1 MTAGNSAGVCVV
13 GAGLAAAELAVGLRQ
28 EGYQGPITLVGDE
41 SWLPYQRP
49 PLSKASLVGEL
60 VPDSLL
66 LRKADFYERNV
77 VTLHLGHRV
86 VAVDLDAQRVQ
97 LDDARLLA
105 FESLVFATGGHA
117 RQLSVDG
124 AAQAA
129 GAGNWHTLRNI
140 ADLQKLKPQWLAGAR
155 VAIVGGGYIGLEVAS
170 SAIKSGL
177 RPTVLEGLPRVLARV
192 TAPEVSAFYENV
204 HRDAGVD
211 LRTGVAVQGVDVA
224 GDRVAALLT
233 SAGRIE
239 ADLYIVGVGLVPNTT
254 VAAQAGLD
262 IDNGIVVDAE
272 MRTRHPR
279 VFAVGDCAAHPNI
292 WSGTRIRIESVPNAT
307 EQARVAAA
315 AIAGKP
321 RSYEA
326 APWFWSDQYDLKLQM
341 VGLSQGYE
349 QLVLR
354 GDPQTR
360 SFMALYLRGGH
371 VIAADAISRPG
382 EFLTVKK
389 LVAGRI
395 KASPERL
402 ADETQPL
409 KALLTASPGDLPG

>member
-1 MTAGNSAGVCVV
+1 MSAGNSAGVCVV
-13 GAGLAAAELAVGLRQ
+13 GAGQAAAELVAGLRH

-41 SWLPYQRP
+41 PWLPYQRP

-60 VPDSLL
+60 APDSLL
-66 LRKADFYERNV
+66 LRKADFYERNG
-77 VTLHLGHRV
+77 VTLHLGRRA
-86 VAVDLDAQRVQ
+86 VAANLDAQQVR
-97 LDDARLLA
+97 LDDDRLLA
-105 FESLVFATGGHA
+105 FESLVFTTGGHA

-124 AAQAA
+124 AARAA

-140 ADLQKLKPQWLAGAR
+140 ADLQKLKPHWVAGAR

-177 RPTVLEGLPRVLARV
+177 KPTVLEGLPRVLARV
-192 TAPEVSAFYENV
+192 TAPEVSAFYERV
-204 HRDAGVD
+204 HRDAGVE
-211 LRTGVAVQGVDVA
+211 LRTSVAVQGVEVA
-224 GDRVAALLT
+224 GNRVAALLT

-239 ADLYIVGVGLVPNTT
+239 ADLYIVGVGLVPNTA
-254 VAAQAGLD
+254 VAAQAGLQT
-262 IDNGIVVDAE
+262 DNGIVVDAE

-292 WSGTRIRIESVPNAT
+292 WSGTRIRIESVPNAI

-315 AIAGKP
+315 AIAGRP
-321 RSYEA
+321 RPYEA

-341 VGLSQGYE
+341 VGLSMGYE

-354 GDPQTR
+354 GDPQAR
-360 SFMALYLRGGH
+360 SFMALYLRGGR

-382 EFLTVKK
+382 EFLTAKK
-389 LVAGRI
+389 MVAGRI
-395 KASPERL
+395 QASPERL
-402 ADETQPL
+402 ADESQPL
-409 KALLTASPGDLPG
+409 KALLSG

>member
-1 MTAGNSAGVCVV
+1 M
-13 GAGLAAAELAVGLRQ
+13 GAGQAAAELVAALRH
-28 EGYQGPITLVGDE
+28 EGYQGSITLVGDE
-41 SWLPYQRP
+41 PWLPYQRP

-60 VPDSLL
+60 MPDSLL
-66 LRKADFYERNV
+66 LRRTDFYERNGV
-77 VTLHLGHRV
+77 SLRLGRRV
-86 VAVDLDAQRVQ
+86 VAVDPDAQQLR
-97 LDDARLLA
+97 LDDGLLLG

-117 RQLSVDG
+117 RHLTVDG

-140 ADLQKLKPQWLAGAR
+140 ADLQRLKTRWLAGAR

-177 RPTVLEGLPRVLARV
+177 KPTVLEGLPRVLARV
-192 TAPEVSAFYENV
+192 TAPEVSTFYERV

-211 LRTGVAVQGVDVA
+211 LRTGIAVQGVDVDVA
-224 GDRVAALLT
+224 GNRVTALLT

-239 ADLYIVGVGLVPNTT
+239 ADLYIVGVGLVPSTQ
-254 VAAQAGLD
+254 VAAQAGLET
-262 IDNGIVVDAE
+262 DNGIVVDAH
-272 MRTRHPR
+272 MRTRYPR
-279 VFAVGDCAAHPNI
+279 VFAIGDCAAHPNI
-292 WSGTRIRIESVPNAT
+292 WSGTRSRIESVPNAI
-307 EQARVAAA
+307 EQAHVAAA
-315 AIAGKP
+315 AIVGKP
-321 RSYEA
+321 RAYEA
-326 APWFWSDQYDLKLQM
+326 VPWFWSDQYDLKLQM

-354 GDPQTR
+354 GDPQAR
-360 SFMALYLRGGH
+360 SFMALYLRDGQ

-382 EFLTVKK
+382 EFLTAKK

-395 KASPERL
+395 KASPQRL

-409 KALLTASPGDLPG
+409 KALLSS

>member
-1 MTAGNSAGVCVV
+1 MTVGDATGVCVV
-13 GAGLAAAELAVGLRQ
+13 GAGQAAAELVAALRR
-28 EGYQGPITLVGDE
+28 EGYQGLITLVGDE
-41 SWLPYQRP
+41 PWLPYQRP

-60 VPDSLL
+60 LPDSLL
-66 LRKADFYERNV
+66 LRKADFYERNG
-77 VTLHLGHRV
+77 VTLRLGRRV
-86 VAVDLDAQRVQ
+86 VAADLDARQVR
-97 LDDARLLA
+97 LDDGLMLG

-117 RQLSVDG
+117 RQLTVAG

-129 GAGNWHTLRNI
+129 GADNWHVLRNI

-170 SAIKSGL
+170 SAIKAGL
-177 RPTVLEGLPRVLARV
+177 KPTVLEGLPRVLARV
-192 TAPEVSAFYENV
+192 TAPEVSAFYERV
-204 HRDAGVD
+204 HRAAGVD

-224 GDRVAALLT
+224 GNRVLALL
-233 SAGRIE
+233 SSVGRIE
-239 ADLYIVGVGLVPNTT
+239 ADLYIVGVGLVPNTQ
-254 VAAQAGLD
+254 VAAQAGLET
-262 IDNGIVVDAE
+262 DNGIVVDAQ

-279 VFAVGDCAAHPNI
+279 AFAIGDCAAHPNI
-292 WSGTRIRIESVPNAT
+292 WSGTRSRIESVPNAI
-307 EQARVAAA
+307 EQAQVAAA

-321 RSYEA
+321 RAYEVV
-326 APWFWSDQYDLKLQM
+326 PWFWSDQYDLKLQM

-360 SFMALYLRGGH
+360 SFMALYLRGGQ

-382 EFLTVKK
+382 EFLTAKK
-389 LVAGRI
+389 LVAERI
-395 KASPERL
+395 KASPQRL

-409 KALLTASPGDLPG
+409 KALLSS

>member
-1 MTAGNSAGVCVV
+1 MTTGSSAGVCVA
-13 GAGLAAAELAVGLRQ
+13 GAGQAAAELVAGLRQ

-41 SWLPYQRP
+41 PWLPYQRP

-60 VPDSLL
+60 APDSLL
-66 LRKADFYERNV
+66 LRKSDFYERNG
-77 VTLHLGHRV
+77 VTLHVGRRV
-86 VAVDLDAQRVQ
+86 VAADLDARQLR
-97 LDDARLLA
+97 LDDDHLLA
-105 FESLVFATGGHA
+105 FESLVFAVGGHA
-117 RQLSVDG
+117 RQLSVDV
-124 AAQAA
+124 AARAA

-140 ADLQKLKPQWLAGAR
+140 ADLQKLKPQWVPGVR

-177 RPTVLEGLPRVLARV
+177 KPTVLEGLPRVLARV
-192 TAPEVSAFYENV
+192 TAPEVSAFYERV

-211 LRTGVAVQGVDVA
+211 LRTGVAVQGVEVV

-239 ADLYIVGVGLVPNTT
+239 ADFYIVGVGLVPNTT

-262 IDNGIVVDAE
+262 TDNGIVVDAE

-292 WSGTRIRIESVPNAT
+292 WSGTRIRIESVPNAI

-321 RSYEA
+321 RPYEA

-341 VGLSQGYE
+341 VGLSMGYE

-354 GDPQTR
+354 GDPQAR
-360 SFMALYLRGGH
+360 SFMALYLRGGR

-409 KALLTASPGDLPG
+409 KTLLTASLAGAPG

>member
-1 MTAGNSAGVCVV
+1 MSASNSAGVCVV
-13 GAGLAAAELAVGLRQ
+13 GAGQAAAELVAGLRQ
-28 EGYQGPITLVGDE
+28 EGYQGPIALVGDE
-41 SWLPYQRP
+41 PWLPYQRP

-60 VPDSLL
+60 APDSLL
-66 LRKADFYERNV
+66 LRKADFYERNG
-77 VTLHLGHRV
+77 VTLHLGRRV
-86 VAVDLDAQRVQ
+86 VAADPDAHQLR
-97 LDDARLLA
+97 LDDDRLLA
-105 FESLVFATGGHA
+105 FESLVFAVGGHA

-124 AAQAA
+124 AARAA

-140 ADLQKLKPQWLAGAR
+140 ADLQKLKPQWVAGAR

-177 RPTVLEGLPRVLARV
+177 KPTVLEGLPRVLARV
-192 TAPEVSAFYENV
+192 TAPEVSAFYERV
-204 HRDAGVD
+204 HREAGVD
-211 LRTGVAVQGVDVA
+211 LRTGVAVQGVNVV

-239 ADLYIVGVGLVPNTT
+239 ADLFIVGVGLVPNTV

-262 IDNGIVVDAE
+262 TDNGIVVDAE

-279 VFAVGDCAAHPNI
+279 VFAIGDCAAHPNV
-292 WSGTRIRIESVPNAT
+292 WSGTRIRIESVPNAI

-321 RSYEA
+321 RPYEA

-354 GDPQTR
+354 GDPQAR
-360 SFMALYLRGGH
+360 SFMALYLRGGQ

-382 EFLTVKK
+382 EFLTAKR

-395 KASPERL
+395 KANPEQL
-402 ADETQPL
+402 ADEAQPL
-409 KALLTASPGDLPG
+409 KALLSG